1 MPPIRGQVSAIAPEE
16 LAARPGLHRRWMANE
31 GQAASGA
38 KRFLDATKVVSEMA
52 ENSDARDDHGPG
64 SIAHGP

>member
-1 MPPIRGQVSAIAPEE
+1 MAPIRGQVSAVAPEE
-16 LAARPGLHRRWMANE
+16 LAARPRLDGGRMANE
-31 GQAASGA
+31 GRPASVA

-52 ENSDARDDHGPG
+52 ENSDARDDHRPG